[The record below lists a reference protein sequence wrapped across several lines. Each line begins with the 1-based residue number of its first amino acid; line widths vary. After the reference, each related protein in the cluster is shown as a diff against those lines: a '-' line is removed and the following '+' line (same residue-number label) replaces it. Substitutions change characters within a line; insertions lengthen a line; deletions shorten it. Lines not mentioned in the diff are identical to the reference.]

1 MLSTNI
7 SMSASRIFF
16 FASVYIKS
24 AISSSYRYRGLNAT
38 LNPGEQ
44 VTVLAPGAN
53 QGNPP
58 SWYCGASTPPTVHR
72 HVSESITTTPAPP
85 VHRATCVPT
94 VRVKLPAAVTV
105 HTPGVE
111 ASPALATGDDASVT
125 DAPSR
130 YGCIKNAMSTFLN
143 IPTLHSCFS

>member
-1 MLSTNI
+1 MLSTSK

-44 VTVLAPGAN
+44 VTVLAPGAS

-58 SWYCGASTPPTVHR
+58 SWYCGASAPSSVHR
-72 HVSESITTTPAPP
+72 HVSESITTAPAPP
-85 VHRATCVPT
+85 VHRATCDPT
-94 VRVKLPAAVTV
+94 VRMKLPAAVTV

-111 ASPALATGDDASVT
+111 VSPAFVTGDVVSSHERRRHLDPRSV
-125 DAPSR
+125 DR
-130 YGCIKNAMSTFLN
+130 DRC
-143 IPTLHSCFS
+143 